1 MAFTRSHI
9 CGCCGLAV
17 MVEVSD
23 VGQAGFA
30 ASFIRGECSSSCT
43 YPSRMIALSF
53 STSFS

>member
-1 MAFTRSHI
+1 MAFTRSHS